1 MKDHFMVVRLIN
13 ERDRNL
19 ARQLVEENGFTF
31 EEDYDLLFGK
41 FENGELIAT
50 AARNHNVF
58 KMICIRESH
67 RGGGCLGEL
76 VTALL
81 DSCAYSDIRNFF
93 IFTTLENRS
102 TFAHLN
108 FTPLVTHGKF
118 CLLEYGNGLA
128 NYLQQHSAL
137 KQVGNNGA
145 VVVNCNP
152 FTLGHRYL
160 IEEAAAQVD
169 HLYVFVV
176 REDRSLF
183 PFDVRMALVRE
194 GTADLNNVLVL
205 DTSDYAVSQVTF
217 PGYFLKQDDDRLQLQ
232 MEIDLLLFT
241 RHIAPFFEIRSR
253 FIGTE
258 PFCRTTRSYSDT
270 MPRILGKEGIQTIQL
285 ERKLSGDIPIS
296 AFRVRKALK
305 NEDFETLRKL
315 VPATTLEFLRSTEGR
330 KLLTDSKNY
339 HRRH

>member
-1 MKDHFMVVRLIN
+1 MVVNLIN

-31 EEDYDLLFGK
+31 EEEYDLLFGK
-41 FENGELIAT
+41 FEDGELIAT
-50 AARNHNVF
+50 AARDHNVF

-67 RGGGCLGEL
+67 RGGVCLGEL
-76 VTALL
+76 MTALI

-93 IFTTLENRS
+93 IFTTLENRG
-102 TFAHLN
+102 TFGHLN
-108 FTPLVTHGKF
+108 FTPLITHGNV
-118 CLLEYGNGLA
+118 CLLEYGNGIS
-128 NYLQQHSAL
+128 NYLLQHSEL
-137 KQVGNNGA
+137 KQAGNNGA

-160 IEEAAAQVD
+160 IEAAAAQVD

-183 PFDVRMALVRE
+183 PFDVRMDLVRE
-194 GTADLNNVLVL
+194 GTADLDNVSVL

-232 MEIDLLLFT
+232 MEIDLLLFA
-241 RHIAPFFEIRSR
+241 RHIAPFFGITHR

-258 PFCRTTRSYSDT
+258 PFCRTTRCYSET
-270 MPRILGKEGIQTIQL
+270 MPRILGNEGIQTIQL
-285 ERKLSGDIPIS
+285 ERRESKDTPIS
-296 AFRVRKALK
+296 AFRVRKAMK
-305 NEDFETLRKL
+305 KEDYETLRTL
-315 VPATTLEFLRSTEGR
+315 VPATTLEYLRSTNGR
-330 KLLTDSKNY
+330 KLLSTSKNY
-339 HRRH
+339 RRRH